1 MAKNRKFTFID
12 KSAPAEDQIKEI
24 EAVGYKRAV
33 KSYQG
38 SSKAK
43 IVEVEWETKRGELF
57 SKLQPL
63 PLGRKKKLG
72 R

>member
-1 MAKNRKFTFID
+1 MPKNRIFKITD
-12 KSAPAEDQIKEI
+12 GSETKDV
-24 EAVGYKRAV
+24 EALSFKKAV

-38 SSKAK
+38 GSKSK
-43 IVEVEWETKRGELF
+43 MITIEWTTKNGEVFVKE
-57 SKLQPL
+57 QQL

>member
-1 MAKNRKFTFID
+1 MAKTRTFTFID
-12 KSAPAEDQIKEI
+12 KSAPTEEQVKKV
-24 EAVGYKRAV
+24 EATGYKRAV

-38 SSKAK
+38 GSKATM
-43 IVEVEWETKRGELF
+43 VEVEWETKRGETF
-57 SKLQPL
+57 TKLQVL

>member
-1 MAKNRKFTFID
+1 MAKTRKFTFID
-12 KSAPAEDQIKEI
+12 RSAPAEDQVKEI

-38 SSKAK
+38 GSKAK
-43 IVEVEWETKRGELF
+43 IVEVEWETKRGEIF
-57 SKLQPL
+57 SKLQLL

>member
-1 MAKNRKFTFID
+1 MAKTRTFTFID
-12 KSAPAEDQIKEI
+12 RSAPAEDQVKEI

-38 SSKAK
+38 GSKAK
-43 IVEVEWETKRGELF
+43 IVEVEWETKRGEIF
-57 SKLQPL
+57 SKLQLL

>member
-1 MAKNRKFTFID
+1 MAKNRTFKFID

-33 KSYQG
+33 KSYQVN
-38 SSKAK
+38 SKAK
-43 IVEVEWETKRGELF
+43 IVEVEWKTKKGEAF
-57 SKLQPL
+57 TRLQPL
-63 PLGRKKKLG
+63 PLGRKKKLA

>member
-1 MAKNRKFTFID
+1 MAKTRKFIFAD
-12 KSAPAEDQIKEI
+12 KSAPAEDQIKEV
-24 EAVGYKRAV
+24 EATGYKRAV

-38 SSKAK
+38 GSKATV
-43 IVEVEWETKRGELF
+43 VEVEWETKRGETF
-57 SKLQPL
+57 TKLQSL